1 MFPPLLMVA
10 PWIRKY
16 QPKTVK
22 EVIARETSLGKLK
35 DFVLHYDK
43 QKKKAAIIYGGSGS
57 GKTCS
62 VYALA
67 NDLNY
72 EILEINASDFRNK
85 EAIEHLIGGATKQRS
100 LFSVSKIILVDEID
114 GLSGTKD
121 RGGITALIGVIK
133 ESKFPVICT
142 ATDPYDEK
150 LNPLRKECELIEYQ
164 TLAYTSIFNCLKAIC
179 EKEDVQF
186 DETLL
191 KSLARKADG
200 DLRAGI
206 NDLQMLTHATKLL
219 RKEDLELISDRNK
232 TESMFSAL
240 MKIFK
245 TTDLG
250 VSKTAFEN
258 VAEDVDEIFLWL
270 DENLPKEYV
279 KPDDLVRAYDHLSRA
294 DVYRGRIRRW
304 QHWRFTVYIL
314 TLLSSGVALSKSE
327 KYKGFVQYTPTKRI
341 LKLWQANM
349 KYAKRKAIAAKIAAK
364 THSSSRR
371 VIQDTLPYVQTMM
384 KKNKS
389 YYDLFTREFDLDQE
403 EVGWMMN

>member
-1 MFPPLLMVA
+1 MA
-10 PWIRKY
+10 DTWIRKY
-16 QPKTVK
+16 QPKTTG
-22 EVIARETSLGKLK
+22 EVIARQSSLQKLK
-35 DFVLHYDK
+35 DFVVNYNT
-43 QKKKAAIIYGGSGS
+43 QKKKAVIIYGGSGS

-67 NDLNY
+67 HDLNY

-100 LFSVSKIILVDEID
+100 LFSVSKVILVDEID

-121 RGGITALIGVIK
+121 RGGIAALISVIK

-142 ATDPYDEK
+142 ATDPYDQK
-150 LNPLRKECELIEYQ
+150 LNQLRKECELIEYQ

-179 EKEDVQF
+179 EKEKVQF
-186 DETLL
+186 DEMLL

-206 NDLQMLTHATKLL
+206 NDLQMLTHATKML
-219 RKEDLELISDRNK
+219 RKEDLDLISDRNK
-232 TESMFSAL
+232 TETMFNAL
-240 MKIFK
+240 MKVFK
-245 TTDLG
+245 TTDLET
-250 VSKTAFEN
+250 SKTAFEN

-279 KPDDLVRAYDHLSRA
+279 HPEDLARAYHYLSRA

-304 QHWRFTVYIL
+304 QYWRFTVYIL
-314 TLLSSGVALSKSE
+314 VLLSSGIALSKSE
-327 KYKGFVQYTPTKRI
+327 KYKGFVQYGPTKRI
-341 LKLWQANM
+341 LKLWQVNM

-371 VIQDTLPYVQTMM
+371 VIQDTLLYVQVMM
-384 KKNKS
+384 KKSKS
-389 YYDLFTREFDLDQE
+389 YCDAFTKEFDLDQE
-403 EVGWMMN
+403 EVGWIMS